1 MLNTAVLSIAAQQP
15 PQAARFVL
23 LNLADVDA
31 AWHGLPLSLRDAL
44 PHDVTVISRRRDVL
58 QAVEEVATEVNARL
72 AQSEDARPP
81 SLYLVVIGLHRARDL
96 RRDENSYA
104 LYSSG
109 NDAAEPRTLTPAEQL
124 ALICREGPDVGVHTL
139 LWCDTF
145 ANFERV
151 LDRGG
156 LAEFDMRVALQ
167 MGAEDS
173 RRLLD
178 SEAAT
183 KLGTF
188 RALFFDEER
197 TGRLEKF
204 RPYGLPSAEQ
214 IAGWGA
220 SLKAR
225 S

>member
-1 MLNTAVLSIAAQQP
+1 MAA
-15 PQAARFVL
+15 
-23 LNLADVDA
+23 
-31 AWHGLPLSLRDAL
+31 
-44 PHDVTVISRRRDVL
+44 
-58 QAVEEVATEVNARL
+58 EVNTRL
-72 AQSEDARPP
+72 VQSEDARPP
-81 SLYLVVIGLHRARDL
+81 SLYLAIIGLHRARDL
-96 RRDENSYA
+96 RRDENSYPA
-104 LYSSG
+104 SSYG

-145 ANFERV
+145 ANLERV
-151 LDRGG
+151 LDHGG

-183 KLGTF
+183 KLGPF

-204 RPYGLPSAEQ
+204 RPYGLPQAEQ
-214 IAGWGA
+214 IVEWG
-220 SLKAR
+220 SKLKAR
-225 S
+225 G

>member
-1 MLNTAVLSIAAQQP
+1 LG
-15 PQAARFVL
+15 
-23 LNLADVDA
+23 DVDA
-31 AWHGLPLSLRDAL
+31 AWHSLPLALRDAL

-58 QAVEEVATEVNARL
+58 QAVEEVAAEVNARL
-72 AQSEDARPP
+72 AHSEDVRPP
-81 SLYLVVIGLHRARDL
+81 SLYLAIIGLHRARDL
-96 RRDENSYA
+96 RRDENSNPS
-104 LYSSG
+104 YSYG

-124 ALICREGPDVGVHTL
+124 ALNCRERPDVGVHTL

-145 ANFERV
+145 ANLERV
-151 LDRGG
+151 FDRGG
-156 LAEFDMRVALQ
+156 LAEFDMRGTLQ

-183 KLGTF
+183 KLGPF

-214 IAGWGA
+214 IVAWG
-220 SLKAR
+220 SKLKAR